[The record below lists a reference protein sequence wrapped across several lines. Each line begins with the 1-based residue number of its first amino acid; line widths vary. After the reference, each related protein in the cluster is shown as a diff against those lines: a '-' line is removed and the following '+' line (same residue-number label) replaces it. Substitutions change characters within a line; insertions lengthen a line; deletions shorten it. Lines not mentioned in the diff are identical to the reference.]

1 MITVYTIQH
10 LDRIVL
16 ILRAP
21 LCFTCKWPRPG
32 PLCLIFSVL
41 HLFCPQRHECPTFI
55 NIAALFQPESFFWK
69 YRNIHIN
76 AKWVLKISF
85 LKFLKYIYIFYY
97 LYVYIDN
104 ACLNFSSIV
113 INHEGVAS
121 LYSKKKKNSQ
131 ENLPETWL
139 KEYINDANYNQIYNH
154 THWFQKLSR
163 NQWAMTE
170 KLSI

>member
-1 MITVYTIQH
+1 MIDAH
-10 LDRIVL
+10 LDGNSIHYTAFRWNRVDPSGTVI
-16 ILRAP
+16 
-21 LCFTCKWPRPG
+21 CFTCKWPRPG

-121 LYSKKKKNSQ
+121 LYSKKEEKKF
-131 ENLPETWL
+131 PRKFTRDVT
-139 KEYINDANYNQIYNH
+139 KRIYK
-154 THWFQKLSR
+154 WCQL
-163 NQWAMTE
+163 
-170 KLSI
+170 

>member
-1 MITVYTIQH
+1 MFH
-10 LDRIVL
+10 LQMTTTRTSLSD
-16 ILRAP
+16 ILCSTSFLPTASWMP
-21 LCFTCKWPRPG
+21 HFHKYC
-32 PLCLIFSVL
+32 SVVSTWI
-41 HLFCPQRHECPTFI
+41 LF
-55 NIAALFQPESFFWK
+55 FFWK
-69 YRNIHIN
+69 KKHIHIN
-76 AKWVLKISF
+76 AKWVFKK
-85 LKFLKYIYIFYY
+85 KFSKKFPVHIY
-97 LYVYIDN
+97 LDVYIDN